1 MMEGDGEGGAI
12 IHTQAVTPAGTHSR
26 SQAVTHNNKAKKSKK
41 RTKKKNKKKAKQKH
55 QNYLG
60 RGWGMGD
67 YARII

>member
-26 SQAVTHNNKAKKSKK
+26 SQAVTRNHKAKKKQKKSKEKKQK
-41 RTKKKNKKKAKQKH
+41 RVKQKH